1 MNNAAAVLNHVET
14 LKQAGVDWNKAGVAG
29 HGYTALGAMG
39 DVANGLKQSL
49 GFPPANVTEY
59 YPPDVFEQE
68 YNSAFESHAMGA
80 FEWLLGNDAELPF
93 DTAGTIWHP
102 ETVTCNW
109 PSIFESSAP
118 VDGTLI
124 GLFHRGSNQF
134 LTESASEVNE
144 NVGTYTG
151 DNDDTFVLT
160 NLGNNLVAFQASN
173 GKYLSVPDASTRV
186 AASSS
191 TNGKNEKFIW

>member
-1 MNNAAAVLNHVET
+1 MSMNNAAAVLNHVET

-124 GLFHRGSNQF
+124 GCSIVEATSFLLNLHLRSMKMLEHTRG
-134 LTESASEVNE
+134 T
-144 NVGTYTG
+144 TMI
-151 DNDDTFVLT
+151 
-160 NLGNNLVAFQASN
+160 
-173 GKYLSVPDASTRV
+173 P
-186 AASSS
+186 SS
-191 TNGKNEKFIW
+191 